1 VTEAAAGSPQLAP
14 IKPRRYKSRA
24 LIATILLS
32 ALTLLTWTGEWFSL
46 GISGGGATKNEVLS
60 ITGDVAAPGLVA
72 LALAGLALAA
82 ALAIA
87 GPFFR
92 YVLGILQIL
101 LGFTVALSSFI
112 ALKGPV
118 HAAESAIT
126 TATGISGS
134 RAVAAL
140 VTAQHTTAW
149 PYLAA
154 LFGILTM
161 VVGVFVFVT
170 NRRWPRSSR
179 RYQAVRLEEVEPG
192 TNPVADWDSLSG
204 GSDPTSR

>member
-1 VTEAAAGSPQLAP
+1 MNDQASATDEAPA
-14 IKPRRYKSRA
+14 KPRRYKSRA

-32 ALTLLTWTGEWFSL
+32 GLILLTWTGEWFTVTV
-46 GISGGGATKNEVLS
+46 SGGGVAKTEVLS
-60 ITGDVAAPGLVA
+60 IAGDVAAPGLVA

-92 YVLGILQIL
+92 YVLGILQVL
-101 LGFTVALSSFI
+101 LGFTVALSSFV
-112 ALKGPV
+112 ALSNPV
-118 HAAESAIT
+118 RAAESAVT

-134 RAVAAL
+134 TSVAAL
-140 VTAQHTTAW
+140 VTAHTVSAW

-154 LFGILTM
+154 VFGILTM
-161 VVGVFVFVT
+161 AVGVFIFVT
-170 NRRWPRSSR
+170 NRRWPSSSR
-179 RYQAVRLEEVEPG
+179 RYQAIRLEEAEPG
-192 TNPVADWDSLSG
+192 SNPVSDWDTLSG